1 MIFSLTLEDLDPDGI
16 DGFLPFSGHR
26 YKFSRDALAKDAA
39 EAACAALRPFGR
51 LVEINTVE
59 EMKFV
64 QSILYQ
70 QMRAEGSTDFD
81 LKWYIGEFFLQSTS
95 IEIPHAS
102 NGLHDIN
109 WTSNGP

>member
-1 MIFSLTLEDLDPDGI
+1 MTLQDLDPDGV

-26 YKFSRDALAKDAA
+26 YKFSRDALDKDAA
-39 EAACAALRPFGR
+39 EAACAATRPFFGR

-81 LKWYIGEFFLQSTS
+81 LKWYIGEFS
-95 IEIPHAS
+95 IEVVNRNCSCFRWVTH
-102 NGLHDIN
+102 
-109 WTSNGP
+109 